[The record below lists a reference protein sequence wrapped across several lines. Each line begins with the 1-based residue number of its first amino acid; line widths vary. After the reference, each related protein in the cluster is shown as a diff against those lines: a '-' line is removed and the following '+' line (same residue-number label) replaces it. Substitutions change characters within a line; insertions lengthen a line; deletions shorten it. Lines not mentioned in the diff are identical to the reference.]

1 MILRE
6 VCNILNGGQDY
17 CRERGEQRNDDVVK
31 KPRFSTDRVVVEAV
45 DRYGCSYVVN
55 EEKPHIRKRQPHL
68 VLFKSL
74 YRKRPQTEVRV
85 KEIIYNKNTAVSDNN
100 NN

>member
-45 DRYGCSYVVN
+45 GSVV
-55 EEKPHIRKRQPHL
+55 
-68 VLFKSL
+68 VVVDS
-74 YRKRPQTEVRV
+74 RV
-85 KEIIYNKNTAVSDNN
+85 VVGDVIVVVGVVIVDVIS
-100 NN
+100 